1 MTDKHDQPT
10 DAYIEP
16 TVEISGAGL
25 TGGSQ
30 DVIICVSGCGASNVA
45 GE

>member
-1 MTDKHDQPT
+1 MTDKHNQLA

-16 TVEISGAGL
+16 TVELSATGSDGGA
-25 TGGSQ
+25 Q
-30 DVIICVSGCGASNVA
+30 DVIICVSGCGASQVA